1 MSSIDAYTVA
11 QVRARDAEVIAAGTP
26 GFELMTRAAAAAL
39 ATLKSEWPQAR
50 HIVILCGA
58 GNNAG
63 DGYVLARLARLDGF
77 TVKVFAVGDP
87 QRLRGDAA
95 RAFETAREAGVVIES
110 WHESAAQQL
119 GQSQALVDALLG
131 TGLDQVVR
139 PAYAA
144 VIAAINAAAR
154 PVLALDV
161 PSGLCADTGVV
172 RGVAVRAAITVTF
185 IGIKRG
191 LWLQSGPDHCGQVRL
206 ADLDVGMNAAAPA
219 LQCIDD
225 ALRVRALPPRHREAF
240 KSQSG
245 RVLIVGG
252 ADGMAGAVRLAGE
265 AALRVGAG
273 LVTVLTSPASV
284 AAVAARPE
292 LMVHGSDSVARCAE
306 LAARCDVLV
315 VGPGMGDDDWS
326 QGMCEAA
333 LATARP
339 VLLDAGAL
347 RWLAKSPRRVAQEW
361 ILTPHPGEAAQML
374 GFAAND
380 GSRRVQDDRS
390 GALQQLVK
398 DYGGTVVLKG
408 AGTLLGRATQTP
420 TICLAGNPGMAIPGM
435 GDVLSG
441 AIAGLWAQLRDPWLA
456 ARVGVWVH
464 ACAGDALAPNGERG
478 LLAGEVATELRRWVN
493 PRVIADA

>member
-26 GFELMTRAAAAAL
+26 GYDLMTRAAAASL
-39 ATLKSEWPQAR
+39 ATLKSEWPSAR
-50 HIVILCGA
+50 RIAILCGA

-63 DGYVLARLARLDGF
+63 DGYVLARLARRDGL
-77 TVKVFAVGDP
+77 TVSVYAVSDP

-95 RAFETAREAGVVIES
+95 RAYEMARDTDVSIANWRDASAQTLMQAEVV
-110 WHESAAQQL
+110 
-119 GQSQALVDALLG
+119 VDALLG
-131 TGLDQVVR
+131 TGLDADVR
-139 PAYAA
+139 RDYALA
-144 VIAAINAAAR
+144 IEAINVAAR

-161 PSGLCADTGVV
+161 PSGLCADSGVV
-172 RGVAVRAAITVTF
+172 RGVAVRATVTITF

-191 LWLQSGPDHCGQVRL
+191 LWLQSGPEHCGRVQL
-206 ADLDVGMNAAAPA
+206 ADLEVGMIGAPA
-219 LQCIDD
+219 LQRIDD
-225 ALRVRALPPRHREAF
+225 ALRVQALPPRHREAF

-252 ADGMAGAVRLAGE
+252 RDGMGGAVRLAGE

-273 LVTVLTSPASV
+273 LVTVLTAPASV
-284 AAVAARPE
+284 AAVAVRPE
-292 LMVHGSDSVARCAE
+292 LMVYSSDAASMCAE

-326 QGMCEAA
+326 QRMCEAA
-333 LATARP
+333 LASSRP
-339 VLLDAGAL
+339 VLIDAGAL
-347 RWLAKSPRRVAQEW
+347 RWLAQRPREVSQEW

-380 GSRRVQDDRS
+380 GARRVQRDRS
-390 GALQQLVK
+390 AALDQLVK
-398 DYGGTVVLKG
+398 DYGGTIVLKG
-408 AGTLLGRATQTP
+408 AGTLLGRRGQPA
-420 TICLAGNPGMAIPGM
+420 TICLAGNPGMAVPGM

-464 ACAGDALAPNGERG
+464 ARAGDALVPRGERG
-478 LLAGEVATELRRWVN
+478 LLAGEVAAELRHWVN
-493 PRVIADA
+493 PQVAAHD

>member
-26 GFELMTRAAAAAL
+26 GYELMTRAAAAAL
-39 ATLKSEWPQAR
+39 ATLEREWPAAR
-50 HIVILCGA
+50 RIAIVCGT
-58 GNNAG
+58 GHNAG
-63 DGYVLARLARLDGF
+63 DGYVLARLAQRAGM
-77 TVKVFAVGDP
+77 TVQVYAVGDP

-95 RAFETAREAGVVIES
+95 QAFEMARAAAVSITT
-110 WHESAAQQL
+110 WPESAVKDL
-119 GQSQALVDALLG
+119 MQADLLVDALLG
-131 TGLDQVVR
+131 TGLDADVR
-139 PAYAA
+139 ANYARA
-144 VIAAINAAAR
+144 IEAINAAAR

-161 PSGLCADTGVV
+161 PSGLCADSGVV
-172 RGVAVRAAITVTF
+172 RGVAVRATVTITF

-191 LWLQSGPDHCGQVRL
+191 LWLQSGPEYCGRVRL
-206 ADLDVGMNAAAPA
+206 ADLEVGMTGAPA
-219 LQCIDD
+219 LQCIGD
-225 ALRVRALPPRHREAF
+225 ALRAQALAPRHRDAF

-252 ADGMAGAVRLAGE
+252 REGMAGAVRLAGE

-273 LVTVLTSPASV
+273 LVTVLTAPASV

-292 LMVHGSDSVARCAE
+292 LMVQGSDAASSCAE

-326 QGMCEAA
+326 QRMCVAA
-333 LATARP
+333 LASGRP

-347 RWLAKSPRRVAQEW
+347 RWLAQRPRRAAQEW
-361 ILTPHPGEAAQML
+361 ILTPHPGEAAQLL
-374 GFAAND
+374 GFSPNEGARQVQRDRRAA
-380 GSRRVQDDRS
+380 
-390 GALQQLVK
+390 LTQLVK
-398 DYGGTVVLKG
+398 DYGGTIVLKG
-408 AGTLLGRATQTP
+408 AGTLLGRNAQPT
-420 TICLAGNPGMAIPGM
+420 TICLAGNPGMAVPGM

-464 ACAGDALAPNGERG
+464 ALAGDALAPRGERG
-478 LLAGEVATELRRWVN
+478 LLAGEVATELRHWVN
-493 PRVIADA
+493 PQVAR

>member
-26 GFELMTRAAAAAL
+26 GYELMTRAAAAAL
-39 ATLKSEWPQAR
+39 ATLEREWPAAR
-50 HIVILCGA
+50 RIAIVCGT
-58 GNNAG
+58 GHNAG
-63 DGYVLARLARLDGF
+63 DGYVLARLAQRAGM
-77 TVKVFAVGDP
+77 TVQVYAVGDP

-95 RAFETAREAGVVIES
+95 QAFEMARAAAVSITT
-110 WHESAAQQL
+110 WPESAVKDL
-119 GQSQALVDALLG
+119 MQADLLVDALLG
-131 TGLDQVVR
+131 TGLDADVR
-139 PAYAA
+139 ANYARA
-144 VIAAINAAAR
+144 IEAINAAAR

-161 PSGLCADTGVV
+161 PSGLCADSGVV
-172 RGVAVRAAITVTF
+172 RGVAVRATVTITF

-191 LWLQSGPDHCGQVRL
+191 LWLQSGPEYCGRVRL
-206 ADLDVGMNAAAPA
+206 ADLEVGMTGAPA
-219 LQCIDD
+219 LQCIGD
-225 ALRVRALPPRHREAF
+225 ALRAQALAPRHRDAF

-252 ADGMAGAVRLAGE
+252 REGMAGAVRLAGE

-273 LVTVLTSPASV
+273 LVTVLTAPASV

-292 LMVHGSDSVARCAE
+292 LMVQGSDAASSCAE

-326 QGMCEAA
+326 QRMCVAA
-333 LATARP
+333 LASGRP

-347 RWLAKSPRRVAQEW
+347 RWLAQRPRRAAQEW
-361 ILTPHPGEAAQML
+361 ILTPHPGEAAQLL
-374 GFAAND
+374 GFSPNEGARQVQRDRRAA
-380 GSRRVQDDRS
+380 
-390 GALQQLVK
+390 LTQLVK
-398 DYGGTVVLKG
+398 DYGGTIVLKG
-408 AGTLLGRATQTP
+408 AGTLLGRNAQPT
-420 TICLAGNPGMAIPGM
+420 TICLAGNPGMAVPGM

-464 ACAGDALAPNGERG
+464 ALAGDALAPHGERG
-478 LLAGEVATELRRWVN
+478 LLAGEVATELRHWVN
-493 PRVIADA
+493 PQVAR